1 MSMPFYASAEQIMRD
16 RSEYAR
22 KGIARGRSVVV
33 LTYADG
39 VLFVAENP
47 SSALH
52 KVSEIYDRIGF
63 AAVGKYNEFENL
75 RVAGIRLADL
85 RGYSYDRRDVT
96 ARALANAYAQ
106 TLGSIFTEQQKPYE
120 VELCVAEVGD
130 RAADD
135 QLYRLSYDG
144 TIVDEPEYLVMGGQ
158 ADVVTAA
165 VKDAFRTGLALSE
178 AIPLAVAALGSVG
191 GEPNTPR
198 VIPGEGLEVA
208 VLDRNRGKR
217 KFRRIAGVALAS
229 LLPVVESPA
238 VESPPAELP
247 GVESPTVDSPAT
259 HPPGQATA
267 DNGPGP
273 DPEAPPAG
281 SAGDDVLT

>member
-1 MSMPFYASAEQIMRD
+1 MNMPFYASAEQIMRD

-22 KGIARGRSVVV
+22 KGISRGRSVAV
-33 LTYADG
+33 LRSVDG
-39 VLFVAENP
+39 IVFVAENA

-120 VELCVAEVGD
+120 VELCVAEVGSQ
-130 RAADD
+130 AGTD

-144 TIVDEPEYLVMGGQ
+144 TIVDERNYLVMGGQ
-158 ADVVTAA
+158 A
-165 VKDAFRTGLALSE
+165 E
-178 AIPLAVAALGSVG
+178 AVAASVRDSYSPNLPLG
-191 GEPNTPR
+191 E
-198 VIPGEGLEVA
+198 A
-208 VLDRNRGKR
+208 VSLAVR
-217 KFRRIAGVALAS
+217 AL
-229 LLPVVESPA
+229 
-238 VESPPAELP
+238 
-247 GVESPTVDSPAT
+247 G
-259 HPPGQATA
+259 
-267 DNGPGP
+267 
-273 DPEAPPAG
+273 
-281 SAGDDVLT
+281 